1 MAPPALSTGGD
12 KMAKG
17 KAATAAALIVA
28 SICGLLSITPAS
40 AASGSTPGVTPTT
53 IRVGIPYVDVAAVKA
68 VGVDIDWGSVPDAF
82 NAVIRNINAQGGI
95 NGRKIVPYLVA
106 VNPTGT
112 AAAATACTQLTE
124 DDDIFVAI
132 APLMPTCYV
141 QHNVPVVGAVL
152 PSANGSGVAQD
163 FTATPPYNAYDPLE
177 LSVFDKQG
185 VFKGKKVAVFGG
197 NPSDKQET
205 QLVQSVL
212 AKLHVPVVTTAIDSA
227 PEGDLPASNSQ
238 VQVIAQKFQSDGV
251 NEVVAV
257 GYGSATWAQGLS
269 DIQST
274 YNPPWVATS
283 ESDFSGDVGGNYNP
297 IYLKNV
303 VTSSPLTPPAAIWSN
318 PGTQKCVALDR
329 KDYPSN
335 HINAYS
341 ATLPE
346 SEITFMGIEL
356 ACTDMALFTDIAKA
370 AGKNLTAASF
380 VKAGYG
386 LKNVLLPGTNA
397 PISFARNRPYALG
410 PVYMVHYDPNTKELA
425 FANKPANE

>member
-1 MAPPALSTGGD
+1 MV
-12 KMAKG
+12 KG
-17 KAATAAALIVA
+17 KAATAAAVIIV
-28 SICGLLSITPAS
+28 SICGLLGVSPAS
-40 AASGSTPGVTPTT
+40 AASSSTPGVTATT

-82 NAVIRNINAQGGI
+82 NAVIKNINAQGGI
-95 NGRKIVPYLVA
+95 NGRKIVPYIVA

-112 AAAATACTQLTE
+112 AAAATACTELIQ
-124 DDDIFVAI
+124 DDHVFAAI
-132 APLMPTCYV
+132 SPLMATCYL
-141 QHNVPVVGAVL
+141 QSNVPVVGAVL
-152 PSANGSGVAQD
+152 PSGNGSGVAQD
-163 FTATPPYNAYDPLE
+163 FTATPPDNAYDPLE

-197 NPSDKQET
+197 NPGDQQEA
-205 QLVQSVL
+205 QQVQSDL
-212 AKLHVPVVTTAIDSA
+212 AKLHIPVVTTAIDSA
-227 PEGDLPASNSQ
+227 PQGDLAASNSQ

-257 GYGSATWAQGLS
+257 GDGSATWAQGLS

-283 ESDFSGDVGGNYNP
+283 ESDFSGDVGADYNP
-297 IYLKNV
+297 VYLKNV
-303 VTSSPLTPPAAIWSN
+303 VTSSPLTPPATIWSS

-335 HINAYS
+335 HINNYS

-370 AGKNLTAASF
+370 AGKNLTVASF

-397 PISFARNRPYALG
+397 PISFAPNRPYALG
-410 PVYMVHYDPNTKELA
+410 PVYMVHYDPDTKA
-425 FANKPANE
+425 MVFANKPANG